1 MRNNE
6 ESGQEVR
13 VGKRTDRFGGVWRNS
28 VAQRGQAVPVEASG
42 LLSTCPAIG
51 SCHLLARGG
60 GVCCLWSQ
68 GHTRSGASRTSLCQ
82 TLGAHIPVALP
93 SRIQGLARQLS
104 KPCWV
109 QSGAGLPGAQHSPEG
124 GLEED
129 AGPGR

>member
-1 MRNNE
+1 ME
-6 ESGQEVR
+6 EFSSSEGP
-13 VGKRTDRFGGVWRNS
+13 GGPS
-28 VAQRGQAVPVEASG
+28 RGQWAPEHMSCHRVLPSTGEGRRG
-42 LLSTCPAIG
+42 LLFVEPRTYTF
-51 SCHLLARGG
+51 RGIQD
-60 GVCCLWSQ
+60 LP
-68 GHTRSGASRTSLCQ
+68 LPD
-82 TLGAHIPVALP
+82 LGAHIPVALP